1 MASASV
7 PGPPPLDPRGFLRS
21 VPPFDALDV
30 DSFEMAARSL
40 DVGYFPSGTRVL
52 SQLGRPSAHLW
63 IIRKGTVRLEKAGT
77 VADHLEEGDLFGFA
91 SLLTGSVAFDVVVVD
106 DLLAYRIPEKVFRSL
121 LSEPGFA
128 RFFTEGLATRL
139 RTATAFPGDA
149 TFSLDVYATV
159 GSLVRRAVV
168 SVPVTATAG
177 DAARAMEASRV
188 SSVLVASD
196 PPGIVTDRDLRNRV
210 LAKGLGPD
218 TPVASIATFHLTTV
232 PSDTPIYGAWHAM
245 VGAGIH
251 HLPVTKDGR
260 VVGIIT
266 GTDLLKEQTFG
277 PLQLLKRVESIRD
290 RDGLPGYG
298 ADLARMVAGLS
309 AGGLP
314 PTQIARLVSYLNDAL
329 VKRLLAFAEADIGP
343 APASWAWIV
352 FGSEGR
358 FEQALLTDQD
368 NALIWADGADDG
380 AGAWFAKFAASVV
393 SDLVASGF
401 PPCAGGYMATVWR
414 GPLADW
420 VSRFRSWLEVPE
432 AEAILKAA
440 IFFDFRRAGGSLD
453 LSPISRVITQASSNA
468 PFLSRM
474 AGAALRFRPQLGPFR
489 TLRDDAGRLDLKK
502 SGIAPIVGLARVYGL
517 DAGAT
522 ATNTLERL
530 AAAAEAGLLPQEAA
544 ATLSQA
550 FPFLL
555 GLRLREQLRA
565 VASGATP
572 VNSIAL
578 DTLSAVERR
587 HLKEVFLAIRD
598 AQQDAGQRYHVS
610 FS

>member
-1 MASASV
+1 MAPASLSA
-7 PGPPPLDPRGFLRS
+7 PPPLDPRGFLRT

-30 DSFEMAARSL
+30 DSFETAARAL

-52 SQLGRPSAHLW
+52 SVLGRPSAHLW
-63 IIRKGTVRLEKAGT
+63 IIRKGTVRLEKEGR
-77 VADHLEEGDLFGFA
+77 VADHLEEGDLFGYA
-91 SLLTGSVAFDVVVVD
+91 SLLTGSVAFDVVVTE

-121 LSEPGFA
+121 LAEPGFA

-139 RTATAFPGDA
+139 RSAIALPGEA
-149 TFSLDVYATV
+149 AFSLDVYASV
-159 GSLVRRAVV
+159 GRLVRREVV
-168 SVPVTATAG
+168 TVPVTATAG
-177 DAARAMEASRV
+177 DAARAMEANRV
-188 SSVLVASD
+188 SSVLVLSD

-218 TPVASIATFHLTTV
+218 TPVSSIATTRLTTV
-232 PSDTPIYGAWHAM
+232 PADTPVYGAWHAM

-251 HLPVTKDGR
+251 HLPVTRDGR
-260 VVGIIT
+260 VTGIIT

-298 ADLARMVAGLS
+298 ADLARMVAALS
-309 AGGLP
+309 AGGLS

-329 VKRLLAFAEADIGP
+329 VKRLLDFAAADLGP
-343 APASWAWIV
+343 APAVWAWIV

-368 NALIWADGADDG
+368 NALIWADGAAEG
-380 AGAWFAKFAASVV
+380 AAAWFGRLAEIVV
-393 SDLVASGF
+393 GDLVAAGF
-401 PPCAGGYMATVWR
+401 PPCAGNYMATAWR
-414 GPLADW
+414 GPLAEW
-420 VSRFRSWLEVPE
+420 VARFRSWLEVPE

-440 IFFDFRRAGGSLD
+440 IFFDFRRTGGSLD

-474 AGAALRFRPQLGPFR
+474 AGAALHFKPQLGPFR

-502 SGIAPIVGLARVYGL
+502 SGIAPIVGLARVYAL

-530 AAAAEAGLLPQEAA
+530 AAAAESGFLPREAV
-544 ATLSQA
+544 ATLSEA

-572 VNSIAL
+572 VNSIEL
-578 DTLSAVERR
+578 DSLSAVERR
-587 HLKEVFLAIRD
+587 HLKEVFVAIRD

-610 FS
+610 FA

>member
-1 MASASV
+1 M
-7 PGPPPLDPRGFLRS
+7 PGARLPGPPLDPRDFLRT
-21 VPPFDALDV
+21 VPPFDGLDV

-52 SQLGRPSAHLW
+52 SLLGRPSAHLW
-63 IIRKGTVRLEKAGT
+63 IIRKGTVRLEKGGA
-77 VADHLEEGDLFGFA
+77 VADHLEEGELFGYA
-91 SLLTGSVAFDVVVVD
+91 SLLTGSVAFDVVVD
-106 DLLAYRIPEKVFRSL
+106 RDLLAYRIPESVFRGL

-128 RFFTEGLATRL
+128 RFFTEGLAARL
-139 RTATAFPGDA
+139 RRAIALPGEA
-149 TFSLDVYATV
+149 AFSLDVHASV
-159 GSLVRRAVV
+159 GSLVKRALVT
-168 SVPVTATAG
+168 VPASATAG
-177 DAARAMEASRV
+177 DAARAMAAGRV
-188 SSVLVASD
+188 SSVLVMSS

-218 TPVASIATFHLTTV
+218 TPVASIATAPLTTV
-232 PSDTPIYGAWHAM
+232 PADTPVYGAWHAM

-251 HLPVTKDGR
+251 HLPVTKDGS
-260 VVGIIT
+260 VTGIIT
-266 GTDLLKEQTFG
+266 GTDLLKEQSFG
-277 PLQLLKRVESIRD
+277 PLQLLKRVESIGGRE
-290 RDGLPGYG
+290 GLAGYG
-298 ADLARMVAGLS
+298 ADLARMVSALS

-314 PTQIARLVSYLNDAL
+314 PTHIARLVSHLNDAL
-329 VKRLLAFAEADIGP
+329 VKRLLDFAEADLGP
-343 APASWAWIV
+343 APSAWAWIV

-368 NALIWADGADDG
+368 NALIWADDAGDG
-380 AGAWFAKFAASVV
+380 SGAWFTRFAELVV
-393 SDLVASGF
+393 ADLVAAGF

-414 GPLADW
+414 GPLDEW

-440 IFFDFRRAGGSLD
+440 IFFDFRRTGGTLD
-453 LSPISRVITQASSNA
+453 LSPISRVITKASSNA

-474 AGAALRFRPQLGPFR
+474 AGAALHFRPQLGPFR

-502 SGIAPIVGLARVYGL
+502 SGIAPIVGLARVYAL

-522 ATNTLERL
+522 STNTLERL
-530 AAAAEAGLLPQEAA
+530 AAAAESGFLPSEAV
-544 ATLSQA
+544 ATLSEA

-572 VNSIAL
+572 MNAIEL
-578 DTLSAVERR
+578 DALSAVEKR

-598 AQQDAGQRYHVS
+598 AQQDAAQRYHVS
-610 FS
+610 FA